1 MRHSIVT
8 FAINSNTAN
17 MFTINIYLKLG
28 LIALTILGG
37 VALSIA
43 FGFWYAFP
51 FFLIGILLFV
61 SYVLLG
67 TVQTA
72 AQMVE
77 TQDLDSAEKRLNLT
91 LNPKWLYVTNR
102 AYFYIMKGSIGMQKG
117 QESEAE
123 EWFKKAEGLKL
134 PTDNER
140 AMVQLQ
146 LAGIYAKRNNWNK
159 TKMIMRKIDK
169 MTITEP
175 MIKGQVDQ
183 IKQAMNQRGALN
195 PSNMRQAQRMGR
207 GGKRRRPK
215 MR

>member
-1 MRHSIVT
+1 
-8 FAINSNTAN
+8 

-77 TQDLDSAEKRLNLT
+77 TQDLDAAEKRLNLT

-117 QESEAE
+117 QESQAE

-195 PSNMRQAQRMGR
+195 PSTMRQAQRMGR

>member
-77 TQDLDSAEKRLNLT
+77 TQDLDAAEKRLNLT

-117 QESEAE
+117 QESQAE

-169 MTITEP
+169 MTITET

-183 IKQAMNQRGALN
+183 IKQALNQRGALN
-195 PSNMRQAQRMGR
+195 PSTMRQAQRMGR

>member
-1 MRHSIVT
+1 
-8 FAINSNTAN
+8 

-77 TQDLDSAEKRLNLT
+77 TQDLDAAEKRLNLT

-117 QESEAE
+117 QESQAE

-175 MIKGQVDQ
+175 TIKGQVDQ

>member
-1 MRHSIVT
+1 
-8 FAINSNTAN
+8 

-28 LIALTILGG
+28 LIALTLLGG

-77 TQDLDSAEKRLNLT
+77 TQDLDAAEKRLNLT

-117 QESEAE
+117 QESQAE

-134 PTDNER
+134 PTDNEL

-183 IKQAMNQRGALN
+183 IKQAMKQRGALN
-195 PSNMRQAQRMGR
+195 PSNMRQAQQLGR